1 MHHELQNRYL
11 TGVGSSLQVSSADH
25 PGGDEALVHLRL
37 VAGPGGE
44 ERHHGGL
51 HDHAGLPWKE
61 TCVRAG
67 GNQAKVNQSNSPSSS
82 VAPHP
87 EIQHM
92 VPSSNSSPWLGRQMG
107 STNPEEEEEED
118 NQPGVNSAHFPRK

>member
-1 MHHELQNRYL
+1 MKPWY
-11 TGVGSSLQVSSADH
+11 TSGWLQVLVERSGTMADRMTTLVS
-25 PGGDEALVHLRL
+25 PGN
-37 VAGPGGE
+37 PGRRVSE
-44 ERHHGGL
+44 
-51 HDHAGLPWKE
+51 
-61 TCVRAG
+61 RAG
-67 GNQAKVNQSNSPSSS
+67 TIGEANFNKSNSPSSS

-118 NQPGVNSAHFPRK
+118 NQPNSAHFPRKSLTVDWK